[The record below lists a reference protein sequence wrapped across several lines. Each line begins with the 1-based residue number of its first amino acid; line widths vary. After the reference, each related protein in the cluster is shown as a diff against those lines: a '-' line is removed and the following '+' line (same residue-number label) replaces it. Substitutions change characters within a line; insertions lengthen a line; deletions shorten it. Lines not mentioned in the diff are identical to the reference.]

1 MLINTHSPEETRN
14 LGKNIGQNLIA
25 GDVILLFGNLGAGKT
40 ALTKGLAIGL
50 NIKPDNFVNSPTFTI
65 INQYSAKI
73 PIYHVDL
80 YRVDSFFELENLG
93 LDEIIYG
100 QGITVIEWAE
110 KLFQNSSIEN
120 QLHYPFDRHLE
131 ISIKIKEEN
140 DRLFEIKALNM
151 KHIDDFLFSLQ
162 KRRRMT

>member
-80 YRVDSFFELENLG
+80 YRVDSFFELE
-93 LDEIIYG
+93 
-100 QGITVIEWAE
+100 
-110 KLFQNSSIEN
+110 SI
-120 QLHYPFDRHLE
+120 
-131 ISIKIKEEN
+131 
-140 DRLFEIKALNM
+140 
-151 KHIDDFLFSLQ
+151 
-162 KRRRMT
+162 